1 MLPTN
6 SVKAMMV
13 TPAPFHRLPQST
25 ANPRQLWTGCIR
37 GAPARCRPPSARAV
51 ARFTASG
58 FTQMLSLYGTFFEL
72 MYTR

>member
-1 MLPTN
+1 MR
-6 SVKAMMV
+6 A
-13 TPAPFHRLPQST
+13 TPAPFHRFPQST

-37 GAPARCRPPSARAV
+37 ALQHDVPAAVASAV

-58 FTQMLSLYGTFFEL
+58 FTQMLSAYGTFFEL